1 LILRLKILHSKTITH
16 ILQLKHRWRFKFEY
30 ENSKFEKGSVLEF
43 AFTEDI
49 ENSKQ
54 QTANSKQQTAN
65 SKQHQMKTYKE
76 LYTLIEQEIRLMP
89 FNGEPR
95 ELYDPISYML
105 SLGGKRLRPVLVLMA
120 NDLFEGNTTNAVK
133 AALAVEVFHNFTLV
147 HDDIMDKADIRRGKP
162 TVHKKWDETVGI
174 LSGDL
179 MMIKATQLICETE
192 SSELK
197 QLLKVLNKAA
207 VEVCEGQQIDM
218 NFEARNDVSAI
229 EYIEMITLKTAVLLG
244 CSLQLGAIIAN
255 APEEDAQHLYEFGKN
270 IGIAF
275 QIQDD
280 VLDSFGEGEKVG
292 KKIGGDIAA
301 NKKTLLLIKALEQA
315 KGETLIKLTG
325 LIADK
330 PENEQQK
337 IDEVLAVYNE
347 LQVKQYADTLKE
359 TYLHKAFEHL
369 DKISVES
376 IRKTV
381 LKSTALELME
391 RMS

>member
-1 LILRLKILHSKTITH
+1 
-16 ILQLKHRWRFKFEY
+16 
-30 ENSKFEKGSVLEF
+30 
-43 AFTEDI
+43 
-49 ENSKQ
+49 
-54 QTANSKQQTAN
+54 
-65 SKQHQMKTYKE
+65 MKTYKE

-120 NDLFEGNTTNAVK
+120 NDLFEGNTNDAVK

-162 TVHKKWDETVGI
+162 TVHKKWNETVGI

-192 SSELK
+192 TNELK

-255 APEEDAQHLYEFGKN
+255 ASVEDAQHLYEFGKN

-301 NKKTLLLIKALEQA
+301 NKKTLLLIKALELA
-315 KGETLIKLTG
+315 KGETLIKLTS

>member
-1 LILRLKILHSKTITH
+1 
-16 ILQLKHRWRFKFEY
+16 
-30 ENSKFEKGSVLEF
+30 
-43 AFTEDI
+43 
-49 ENSKQ
+49 
-54 QTANSKQQTAN
+54 
-65 SKQHQMKTYKE
+65 MKTYKE
-76 LYTLIEQEIRLMP
+76 LYNLIEQEIKLMD
-89 FNGEPR
+89 FQGEPR
-95 ELYDPISYML
+95 ELYEPISYML

-120 NDLFEGNTTNAVK
+120 NDLFEGKITDAVK

-162 TVHKKWDETVGI
+162 TVHKKWNETIGI

-179 MMIKATQLICETE
+179 MMIKATQLLCETE
-192 SSELK
+192 TTELK
-197 QLLKVLNKAA
+197 QLMNVLNKAS

-218 NFEARNDVSAI
+218 NFEARNDVSAS
-229 EYIEMITLKTAVLLG
+229 EYIDMITLKTAVLLG

-255 APEEDAQHLYEFGKN
+255 ASETDAAHLYAFGKN

-280 VLDSFGEGEKVG
+280 ILDSFGEGDKVG
-292 KKIGGDIAA
+292 KKIGGDIVA
-301 NKKTLLLIKALEQA
+301 NKKTLLLIKAFELA
-315 KGETLIKLTG
+315 KGETLSKLTA
-325 LIADK
+325 LVTDK
-330 PENEQQK
+330 PLDEQQK
-337 IDEVLAVYNE
+337 IDGVLSVYNE
-347 LQVKQYADTLKE
+347 LQVKQYANELKE

-369 DKISVES
+369 DKISVEP